1 MKSKKIIDF
10 YLICYRLK
18 NLIRTGWLDWHLNKD
33 RAESVA
39 EHIYGTQMLA
49 ISMYSEYNYDIDIEK
64 VIMMLAVHE
73 LEETIIGDLVFF
85 DIDKNEKLKIG
96 HDAVEKILK
105 DLLKGDE
112 IKKYIY
118 EFDEGK
124 TKEAKFAYNCDK
136 LECDIMCKLYD
147 DEGYFPLESI
157 ETATHISN
165 HKAKDIIRSG
175 EATLSDLWIEHD
187 INVIGYDDNFME
199 VAKYIKNNHITDN
212 LQEK

>member
-1 MKSKKIIDF
+1 MKSKRIIDF

-33 RAESVA
+33 RVESVA

-49 ISMYSEYNYDIDIEK
+49 ISMYSEFNYDIDLEK

-85 DIDKNEKLKIG
+85 DVTKEEKTKMG

-105 DLLKGDE
+105 DLLKGEE
-112 IKKYIY
+112 IKQYIL

-147 DEGYFPLESI
+147 DEGFFPLESI
-157 ETATHISN
+157 EQATHISN
-165 HKAKDIIRSG
+165 PKVKEIIKNG
-175 EATLSDLWIEHD
+175 EATLSDLWISND
-187 INVIGYDDNFME
+187 LNVIDYDDNFRE

>member
-1 MKSKKIIDF
+1 MKSKRIIDF

-18 NLIRTGWLDWHLNKD
+18 NLIRTGWLDWHLNKE
-33 RAESVA
+33 RVESVA

-49 ISMYSEYNYDIDIEK
+49 ISMYSEFNYDIDLEK

-85 DIDKNEKLKIG
+85 DVTKEEKTKMG
-96 HDAVEKILK
+96 HDAVENILK

-147 DEGYFPLESI
+147 DEGFFPMESI
-157 ETATHISN
+157 EAATHIKN
-165 HKAKDIIRSG
+165 PKVKDIIRSG
-175 EATLSDLWIEHD
+175 EATLSDLWISND
-187 INVIGYDDNFME
+187 LNVIDYDKNFKE
-199 VAKYIKNNHITDN
+199 VAEYIKNNHITNN